1 MTPQQKTFSKIYDK
15 YIEKIYRFIFL
26 KVNSKEIAEDLTSE
40 TFLKAWE
47 SFKEK
52 TEKNEKIEN
61 ISAFLYQIAKNL
73 VFDYYRQKEKFQTL
87 PLDSFQLADSKT
99 NLQEKE
105 ILNSD
110 FEIVKKALFQLNE
123 DYQNVLIWYYL
134 DGISIREIAKMLDKS
149 ESATRVLIHRA
160 LSALRENFDKI
171 QKGIV

>member
-1 MTPQQKTFSKIYDK
+1 
-15 YIEKIYRFIFL
+15 
-26 KVNSKEIAEDLTSE
+26 
-40 TFLKAWE
+40 
-47 SFKEK
+47 
-52 TEKNEKIEN
+52 
-61 ISAFLYQIAKNL
+61 LYQIAKNL